1 MTGRWQKLPSRLADE
16 RGFALVVALAVLM
29 ITLLLGAVAISVA
42 VDTNSS
48 GNRDT
53 NATTAVQAADAGAR
67 TAVYRLNVFL
77 PSQNNCPTPT
87 ATAVGS
93 GGAPSATICAPQTG
107 TLGNGATFTYWVSR
121 AMQTGDACTG
131 SWVTSGLGS
140 VEQRCITA
148 IGAVNGVSARVQE
161 RVAAYNS
168 TPVFPTAIFGTKS
181 VTVQNNVTIISDTPG
196 TPALMGTNG
205 VLNAAP
211 TGGGTTVI
219 DGYALPPGAT
229 VNLGGNVTNNGP
241 TTGPSTPYPVP
252 TPAGTSTSQNTA
264 SGGTCVGAS
273 PQTNCDY
280 RIGNCPSL
288 ACDPTTGNVYFDP
301 VGRTLYLDNNSSLV
315 LGGGF
320 YNFCSLYMGNN
331 AVITIAPL
339 TEAAIYID
347 SPADPTSGTSGSST
361 NPPCST
367 SASAHGVAPGTF
379 SMSQGSTF
387 NYGFSALKA
396 QIYVYGDPNDT
407 PPNNT
412 VSLQNTASISFGLVA
427 PFSNVILSP
436 SNNSLFRGA
445 IVGYTVTLGNASHF
459 TYEADT
465 STLQK
470 GSLEQ
475 FFRSYWEQCPAAPST
490 PTDPTS
496 GC

>member
-1 MTGRWQKLPSRLADE
+1 MTGRSWTLGSRLADE
-16 RGFALVVALAVLM
+16 RGIALVVALSVLLV
-29 ITLLLGAVAISVA
+29 TLLLAGVAIAVAVA
-42 VDTNSS
+42 NDSFS
-48 GNRDT
+48 NRDT

-67 TAVYRLNVFL
+67 TAEYRLNVFL
-77 PSQNNCPTPT
+77 PAGNNCPTPT
-87 ATAVGS
+87 TTAVGS

-121 AMQTGDACTG
+121 AMQTGDTCAG
-131 SWVTSGLGS
+131 PSVSS
-140 VEQRCITA
+140 SQSAVEQRCITA
-148 IGAVNGVSARVQE
+148 IGTANGISARVQE

-181 VTVQNNVTIISDTPG
+181 VTISNNVTIVSDTQG
-196 TPALMGTNG
+196 DPALIGTNG

-211 TGGGTTVI
+211 SGGGRTVI

-229 VNLGGNVTNNGP
+229 LNIGGNVTNNGP

-252 TPAGTSTSQNTA
+252 TPSSTTTSQNTA
-264 SGGTCVGAS
+264 TGSSCVGAS

-288 ACDPTTGNVYFDP
+288 ACDPTSGKVTWDP
-301 VGRTLYLDNNSSLV
+301 VGRTLYLDNNSSIV

-320 YNFCSLYMGNN
+320 YNFCSIYMGNN
-331 AVITIAPL
+331 AVVTIAPL
-339 TEAAIYID
+339 VNTAIYID
-347 SPADPTSGTSGSST
+347 SPEDPSSGTAGSST

-367 SASAHGVAPGTF
+367 SASAKGVAPGTF
-379 SMSQGSTF
+379 TMSNGSTF

-396 QIYVYGDPNDT
+396 QVYVYGDPLDT
-407 PPNNT
+407 PPTNA
-412 VSLQNTASISFGLVA
+412 VSLNNTASISFGLVA
-427 PFSNVILSP
+427 PFSNVTLSP

-490 PTDPTS
+490 AGDPTS

>member
-1 MTGRWQKLPSRLADE
+1 
-16 RGFALVVALAVLM
+16 
-29 ITLLLGAVAISVA
+29 
-42 VDTNSS
+42 
-48 GNRDT
+48 
-53 NATTAVQAADAGAR
+53 
-67 TAVYRLNVFL
+67 
-77 PSQNNCPTPT
+77 
-87 ATAVGS
+87 
-93 GGAPSATICAPQTG
+93 
-107 TLGNGATFTYWVSR
+107 
-121 AMQTGDACTG
+121 
-131 SWVTSGLGS
+131 
-140 VEQRCITA
+140 
-148 IGAVNGVSARVQE
+148 
-161 RVAAYNS
+161 
-168 TPVFPTAIFGTKS
+168 VFPTAIFGTKS
-181 VTVQNNVTIISDTPG
+181 VTVQNNVTILSDTPG
-196 TPALMGTNG
+196 TPALIGTNG

-229 VNLGGNVTNNGP
+229 VNLGGNVTNDGP

-273 PQTNCDY
+273 PQTNCNY

-288 ACDPTTGNVYFDP
+288 ACDPVTGKVYFDP
-301 VGRTLYLDNNSSLV
+301 VGRTLYLDNNASVV

-331 AVITIAPL
+331 SVITIAPL
-339 TEAAIYID
+339 VNSAIYID
-347 SPADPTSGTSGSST
+347 SPEDPTSGTSGSST

-367 SASAHGVAPGTF
+367 SASAQGVAPGTF

-396 QIYVYGDPNDT
+396 QIYVYGDPQNT

-427 PFSNVILSP
+427 PFSNVTLSP

-465 STLQK
+465 STLKK

>member
-1 MTGRWQKLPSRLADE
+1 MTGRWHTLRPRLADE
-16 RGFALVVALAVLM
+16 RGIALVAALGVLA
-29 ITLLLGAVAISVA
+29 ITLLLAGVAISVA
-42 VDTNSS
+42 VATNSS
-48 GNRDT
+48 SNRDT

-67 TAVYRLNVFL
+67 TAEYRLNVFL
-77 PSQNNCPTPT
+77 PGQNNCPTPT

-131 SWVTSGLGS
+131 SSVNSSLGA

-148 IGAVNGVSARVQE
+148 IGTVDGVSARVQE

-168 TPVFPTAIFGTKS
+168 TPVFPVAIFGTKS
-181 VTVQNNVTIISDTPG
+181 VTIDNNVNIISDTSG
-196 TPALMGTNG
+196 DPALIGTNG

-211 TGGGTTVI
+211 NGGGITVI
-219 DGYALPPGAT
+219 DGYQLPPGAS
-229 VNLGGNVTNNGP
+229 VNIGGNVTNDGP
-241 TTGPSTPYPVP
+241 TTGIATPYPVP

-288 ACDPTTGNVYFDP
+288 ACDPTTGKVYFDP
-301 VGRTLYLDNNSSLV
+301 VGRTLYIDNHSSV
-315 LGGGF
+315 ELGGGF
-320 YNFCSLYMGNN
+320 YNFCSLYMGNG
-331 AVITIAPL
+331 AEITIAP
-339 TEAAIYID
+339 TVNSAIYID

-367 SASAHGVAPGTF
+367 SASAQGVAPGTF
-379 SMSQGSTF
+379 TMSNGSSL

-396 QIYVYGDPNDT
+396 QVYVYGDPLDT
-407 PPNNT
+407 PPTNA
-412 VSLQNTASISFGLVA
+412 VSLDNTASISFGLVA
-427 PFSNVILSP
+427 PYSNVTLSP

-445 IVGYTVTLGNASHF
+445 IVGYTVTLGNKSHF